1 MLPQTLYFPCI
12 ACPPPKPSC
21 IAGFCSDSLPAH
33 FRASPAGAEGHEEFT
48 SWKFQPLI
56 SELILQ
62 APPWTELSAGSGIT
76 GPVRGESHV
85 AG

>member
-1 MLPQTLYFPCI
+1 MPISSEPSSIIGVCLNLLPNDF
-12 ACPPPKPSC
+12 
-21 IAGFCSDSLPAH
+21 H
-33 FRASPAGAEGHEEFT
+33 AELSSEPRGREEFT

-62 APPWTELSAGSGIT
+62 APPWTELSVGSGIT